1 MSKTDKK
8 SMSILLIIV
17 MLFAIMNPLIVN
29 AAEQAPEGAIE
40 FKDQALFEALKSYNV
55 DSNQDGYI
63 TEQEM
68 EEKELIHIT
77 NTAPGEIKSLED
89 LKYAVNLESLTIT
102 NVGEEIK
109 EFDFS
114 SFTKLTS
121 FNISVYVPYTDS
133 NYKVDKENVKLPNN
147 FVAYTEVQGSSYNI
161 EGFSVPESIEIEV
174 NDLYSGTS
182 IYNLESHGKI
192 ENENIAKIY
201 TYNNYQKYLQGVSE
215 GTTKITYTGDLSE
228 AQTNV
233 TVTKSSINA
242 DHELEDNTITSRIIY
257 DRILMSNGTLW
268 KLNSKADVEVED
280 QNVSDYVYM
289 RFSYDR
295 DSMYL
300 KLKEDNNLF
309 ITSYLSSIGEWG
321 EETKVDT
328 EIENVAQI
336 LVDNYEN
343 KLAYLTTDGNIYTL
357 SINQDTNQIEEKLI
371 ASDVTKAEGAYYV
384 KDGATYYMDGTLAL
398 NEEFDTAQ
406 SNAFAVGNKIYAR
419 KYFSGSIQVGLVAED
434 FKSFIPRFGDS
445 IYTMYLSTNG
455 ELKYADDREIEEGT
469 KYIDSSGLQNK
480 VFYEINNEDILRWGE
495 LEYLTNVE
503 NFITIIIP
511 DNDPYKQDEIFIIAV
526 RKDGTVWTKD
536 FHELENFQKVI
547 SPKDCPEEVQLGN
560 IDDDDSVTIKDVK
573 LSLQYSLGKADLSEV
588 QIKAADVN
596 KDGLVNIKDV
606 KLILQ
611 YSLKIIDKF

>member
-102 NVGEEIK
+102 NVSEEIK
-109 EFDFS
+109 EFDLS

-147 FVAYTEVQGSSYNI
+147 FVAYTEVQGSSYSI

-174 NDLYSGTS
+174 NDLYSHTS

-201 TYNNYQKYLQGVSE
+201 TYNNYVKYLQGVSE

-242 DHELEDNTITSRIIY
+242 DQELEDNTITSRIIY

-336 LVDNYEN
+336 LADNYEN

-384 KDGATYYMDGTLAL
+384 KDGATYYIDGTLAL

-419 KYFSGSIQVGLVAED
+419 KYFSSSIQVGLVAED

-480 VFYEINNEDILRWGE
+480 VFYKINNEDILCWGE

-536 FHELENFQKVI
+536 FDELENFQKVI